1 MFSRIKE
8 FFQQPLYQGFAFF
21 VITIGL
27 YYGLFAP
34 DQKLNEI
41 EIQDNLAFLAHGE
54 AGVLIVDITNPDN
67 IVETASYDTLAYVNR
82 LELREKNIYVANG
95 IGGLLVLDHSD
106 PNNIEFSASFNTPGI
121 AEDLALYKKQAFI
134 ADGNNGLVVVNIDD
148 LENLHIPPG
157 YEHYNP
163 PGYLHRIVIQN
174 NRAYIADRNGRVRIV
189 NISDPKSPQ
198 EIGLIDAGAIV
209 NDIVIQGK
217 EAFLAA
223 SENGIMVFN
232 IEDPAQPQPLGTFDS
247 PGIAKALTLSGL
259 HAYLADGPSGLRYAD
274 LTHLDQIAEI
284 GKYENISDAVDL
296 VVKENLVYLADADN
310 GLKVVELDYNIEA
323 SLLTPETQPS
333 NSVDVAVSDQVAYI
347 ANQSNGIRIISVSN
361 PLSPKEIGLY
371 DTPGLAEAVSVSGD
385 LILVADKNEGL
396 RILSASTSTPE
407 KIVLTEKSNYKGPGQ
422 TIGLAADKN
431 FVYLA
436 NGNGGLR
443 VINIENPDEPREVGF
458 EDQINNALSVAIL
471 EDHAY
476 VADSSDG
483 LRVVNILDPAIPTLV
498 GTYDTPGEAT
508 AVAVKKVAEPV
519 FKILV
524 YVADGG
530 SGLRVIDAT
539 DPENPI
545 EVGYN
550 EQPDFVKDVVLIE
563 NDDRDLAHV
572 ADRTNG
578 LWVMDITVPENP
590 EEIGFLETPGEA
602 RAVDAAAQNV
612 YIAAFDHGLRVVDA
626 ANPTQPKEV
635 GAFDKPKHIVNVLV
649 DQHAYLVDQNR
660 GLQIMDVSKPQSPK
674 EIGFFDANALSKGL
688 ALADEFA
695 YMGVTDNL
703 KILNVSDPT
712 KPVEVSSFGIPSN
725 VTAVDVSGDH
735 AFVANIDNGLR
746 IVEIK
751 DPSQPKSAGTYSPPG
766 NALDVTVD
774 DIYAFTAQGDGGVQ
788 AINVANPESPRGLD
802 NVNEYLPAQAI
813 LVVGEFGY
821 VANDKQGI
829 GIINVSRPPDLKPI
843 NSLDTPGTALGLAEA
858 ENHLFVADGSGG
870 IQVFY
875 ILNRSNPLLVG
886 TLEVPG
892 GSVALDVV
900 PQKQAVE
907 KPGHF
912 YVYSAG
918 TDPGLQILNA
928 EKTTQFND
936 LGFYP
941 SPITYGLMLYNLMIF
956 FLSLSL
962 WIFLSTALFF
972 PVESWE
978 DRWTYWGRIL
988 QYGMSL
994 LGAGSLIREGKRV
1007 SAIKS
1012 TSLNGSPKDLG
1023 QGFVMVDPSSAAV
1036 LAKLSR
1042 FYPVPFRFTVRLLL
1056 RFRRLFVKPES
1067 RPELRVVGPGAQF
1080 TQLDLKFSERVRHTA
1095 DLRRQIRIR
1104 PEVHGFTRDG
1114 IEVKTSVSTIF
1125 SIGEKPDILQVT
1137 YVEGHSPENL
1147 RVIHHDDSLIK
1158 DLTDELDPADQEEI
1172 HDEFMAWENRNL
1184 LPLDRDITIPD
1195 PTPPNPFEINPYDF
1209 NEKRVFKA
1217 LFPETHDVND
1227 NKHMDW
1233 TDLPVHV
1240 AVEVFRDILMQQVY
1254 DNLYKPSKPD
1264 EFPLTIFKANFV
1276 RRLRNMGVLS
1286 YQIVLPFSGTD
1297 LKPGDQ
1303 WNQDDLL
1310 FSENQELLNTKDKIL
1325 RRRGIKIIHAGF
1337 SELKAVSDVIQES
1350 RYDYWS
1356 AKWEREGLETEARYD
1371 LEVSR
1376 ALNFGRSKAQRE
1388 MKNYFSKIF
1397 KSDPY
1402 DNEAMALRVFQALE
1416 SAAADP
1422 TTRALLPDETIEL
1435 LLDLRRWFLPP
1446 GDSGPDIDQIQGGG
1460 GV

>member
-1 MFSRIKE
+1 
-8 FFQQPLYQGFAFF
+8 
-21 VITIGL
+21 VI
-27 YYGLFAP
+27 
-34 DQKLNEI
+34 E
-41 EIQDNLAFLAHGE
+41 
-54 AGVLIVDITNPDN
+54 
-67 IVETASYDTLAYVNR
+67 
-82 LELREKNIYVANG
+82 
-95 IGGLLVLDHSD
+95 
-106 PNNIEFSASFNTPGI
+106 
-121 AEDLALYKKQAFI
+121 
-134 ADGNNGLVVVNIDD
+134 
-148 LENLHIPPG
+148 
-157 YEHYNP
+157 
-163 PGYLHRIVIQN
+163 
-174 NRAYIADRNGRVRIV
+174 
-189 NISDPKSPQ
+189 
-198 EIGLIDAGAIV
+198 AGAIV
-209 NDIVIQGK
+209 NDIVIRGN
-217 EAFLAA
+217 EVFLAA
-223 SENGIMVFN
+223 SEKGIMVFN
-232 IEDPAQPQPLGTFDS
+232 IEDPAQPQALGAFDS
-247 PGIAKALTLSGL
+247 PGIAKALAVSGQ
-259 HAYLADGPSGLRYAD
+259 HAYLADGSSGLRYVD
-274 LTHLDQIAEI
+274 LTHPDQIAEI
-284 GKYENISDAVDL
+284 GKYENISDTVDL
-296 VVKENLVYLADADN
+296 VVKNNLIYLADSKE
-310 GLKVVELDYNIEA
+310 GLKIVELDYNIEA
-323 SLLTPETQPS
+323 DLLSPATQPS

-371 DTPGLAEAVSVSGD
+371 DTPGLAEAVSVSRD
-385 LILVADKNEGL
+385 FILVADKNEGL
-396 RILSASTSTPE
+396 RILSATSSTPE

-422 TIGLAADKN
+422 TNGLAADEN

-436 NGNGGLR
+436 NGDGGLR
-443 VINIENPDEPREVGF
+443 VINIDNPDEPREVGV
-458 EDQINNALSVAIL
+458 EDQINNALSVAVL
-471 EDHAY
+471 DDHAY
-476 VADSSDG
+476 VADGSDG
-483 LRVVNILDPAIPTLV
+483 LRVVNILDPAKPTLV

-508 AVAVKKVAEPV
+508 AIGVKKILEP
-519 FKILV
+519 FYKILV
-524 YVADGG
+524 YVADGD

-539 DPENPI
+539 NPENLI

-550 EQPDFVKDVVLIE
+550 DQPDFVKDVVLVK
-563 NDDRDLAHV
+563 NDNFDLAYV

-578 LWVMDITVPENP
+578 LWVMDLTIPENP
-590 EEIGFLETPGEA
+590 KEIGFLETPGEA
-602 RAVDAAAQNV
+602 HAVDEAGQYV
-612 YIAAFDHGLRVVDA
+612 YVAAFDHGLRVVDA
-626 ANPTQPKEV
+626 ANHSQPREV
-635 GAFDKPKHIVNVLV
+635 GAFDKPKHIVNVVV
-649 DQHAYLVDQNR
+649 DQYAYLVDQNR

-674 EIGFFDANALSKGL
+674 EIGFFDANGLSKGL
-688 ALADEFA
+688 ALANEFA

-703 KILNVSDPT
+703 KILNVSDPI

-735 AFVANIDNGLR
+735 AYVANIDNGLR
-746 IVEIK
+746 IVEVK

-766 NALDVTVD
+766 NALDVTVNG
-774 DIYAFTAQGDGGVQ
+774 IYAFTAQGDGGVQ

-821 VANDKQGI
+821 VANDKQGL
-829 GIINVSRPPDLKPI
+829 GVINVSRPPDLKPI

-858 ENHLFVADGSGG
+858 ENHLFVADGSEG

-875 ILNRSNPLLVG
+875 ILNRSNPLHVG
-886 TLEVPG
+886 TLDVPG
-892 GSVALDVV
+892 GSIALDVV

-907 KPGHF
+907 KPAHF

-928 EKTTQFND
+928 EKTAQFNE

-941 SPITYGLMLYNLMIF
+941 SPITYGLMLFNLMIF

-962 WIFLSTALFF
+962 WVFLSTALFF
-972 PVESWE
+972 PVESWQ
-978 DRWTYWGRIL
+978 DRWTYLGRIL
-988 QYGMSL
+988 QYGSSM
-994 LGAGSLIREGKRV
+994 LGAGSLIREGKLV
-1007 SAIKS
+1007 SATKS
-1012 TSLNGSPKDLG
+1012 TSLNGSPKGLG
-1023 QGFVMVDPSSAAV
+1023 QGFVMVDPSSAAI
-1036 LAKLSR
+1036 LAKNRR
-1042 FYPVPFRFTVRLLL
+1042 FYPVPFGFAARLLL
-1056 RFRRLFVKPES
+1056 RLPRFFGNSDSWPG
-1067 RPELRVVGPGAQF
+1067 LRVLGPGAQF
-1080 TQLDLKFSERVRHTA
+1080 TKLDLNFSERVRHTA

-1125 SIGEKPDILQVT
+1125 SIGEEPDVLQVT
-1137 YVEGHSPENL
+1137 YVEEKSPENL
-1147 RVIHHDDSLIK
+1147 RVILHDDSLINN
-1158 DLTDELDPADQEEI
+1158 LTDELDPADREEI
-1172 HDEFMAWENRNL
+1172 HNEFTAWENRNL
-1184 LPLDRDITIPD
+1184 SPLGRDITIPD
-1195 PTPPNPFEINPYDF
+1195 PTPKDSFKKDPYDF

-1233 TDLPVHV
+1233 TELPVHV

-1254 DNLYKPSKPD
+1254 DNLYKPSKPE
-1264 EFPLTIFKANFV
+1264 EFPLTTFKANYV
-1276 RRLRNMGVLS
+1276 RRLRNMGVLC
-1286 YQIVLPFSGTD
+1286 YQIVLPYSGID

-1303 WNQDDLL
+1303 WKQEDLL
-1310 FSENQELLNTKDKIL
+1310 FSEIQELLNTNDKIL

-1388 MKNYFSKIF
+1388 MKNYFSNIF

-1446 GDSGPDIDQIQGGG
+1446 GDSNPDIDQIPGEG